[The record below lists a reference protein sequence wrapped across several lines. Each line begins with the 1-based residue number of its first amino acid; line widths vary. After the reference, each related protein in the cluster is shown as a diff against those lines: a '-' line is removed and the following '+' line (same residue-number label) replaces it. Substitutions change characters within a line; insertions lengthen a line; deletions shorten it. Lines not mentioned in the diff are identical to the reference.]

1 MTEREGTAGWLW
13 TGSPSF
19 FLRPVSR
26 LSGEGAEAM
35 GYVFETEHLR
45 VRPFTSEDGPRLY
58 EIHLDEAVK
67 KWFPNESYENPEEA
81 REAAAFFG
89 LRAERGQL
97 PFVLAVERKD
107 TGELIGD
114 AGVSE
119 AEGKPG
125 EVEIGYVI
133 CRSCRGKGYAAEIV
147 RAMTGFAASVFQA
160 HAVVGRVVKG
170 NSASVRVLEKSG
182 YRFVREESGA
192 EDDPYGNG
200 MLVYRKE
207 DPAWP

>member
-1 MTEREGTAGWLW
+1 
-13 TGSPSF
+13 
-19 FLRPVSR
+19 
-26 LSGEGAEAM
+26 M

-45 VRPFTSEDGPRLY
+45 VRPFTLEDGPRLY

-67 KWFPNESYENPEEA
+67 QWFPNESYESPEEA
-81 REAAAFFG
+81 REAAAFFAD
-89 LRAERGQL
+89 RAQSGQL

-119 AEGKPG
+119 AEGRPG

-133 CRSCRGKGYAAEIV
+133 CREWRGKGYAAEIV
-147 RAMTGFAASVFQA
+147 RAMTAYAAPAFHA
-160 HAVVGRVVKG
+160 HAVDGRVVKG

-207 DPAWP
+207 DPARP

>member
-1 MTEREGTAGWLW
+1 
-13 TGSPSF
+13 
-19 FLRPVSR
+19 
-26 LSGEGAEAM
+26 M

-133 CRSCRGKGYAAEIV
+133 CRSCRGKGYAPETV
-147 RAMTGFAASVFQA
+147 RAMTA
-160 HAVVGRVVKG
+160 HAFSAFRVQAVYGRVLKG
-170 NSASVRVLEKSG
+170 NGASVRVLEKSG
-182 YRFVREESGA
+182 YRFAGEESGA
-192 EDDPYGNG
+192 ADDPYGNG
-200 MLVYRKE
+200 MLVFIKKR
-207 DPAWP
+207 PAEG